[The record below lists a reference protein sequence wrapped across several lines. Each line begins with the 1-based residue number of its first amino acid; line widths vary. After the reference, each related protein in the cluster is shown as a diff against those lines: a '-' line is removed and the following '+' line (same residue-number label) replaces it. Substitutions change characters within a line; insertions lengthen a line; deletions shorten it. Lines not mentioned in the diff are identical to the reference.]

1 MCICVLF
8 ELESLWFSGFS
19 FIPTGPSQI
28 LSLNST
34 SSGNKQIYHT
44 LLQSKI
50 LDLKKQQIPILF
62 NLSIHTLMLAHMHRH
77 THTYQKASLHK
88 LPIISAALNCRCVCV
103 CATSSGCAWIR
114 WIINLLVA
122 LTLCLIA
129 VPEQLTHAHTKG
141 RINRVTHREEHDDTH
156 STVTHKSL
164 CVFFHKSRAWNP
176 HTVKRELFI
185 EIKKRRQAFYCFFE
199 FSWAI

>member
-34 SSGNKQIYHT
+34 STGNEQIYHT

-50 LDLKKQQIPILF
+50 STKKKTHFPFFLTF
-62 NLSIHTLMLAHMHRH
+62 PFTLMLAHMHRH
-77 THTYQKASLHK
+77 THTYQKATLLK

-103 CATSSGCAWIR
+103 CVRHIIWMCLNQVNYQSVSGTDPLSHCCARTANTCTHQRKDKQSHTQRRTR
-114 WIINLLVA
+114 W
-122 LTLCLIA
+122 
-129 VPEQLTHAHTKG
+129 HTQYS
-141 RINRVTHREEHDDTH
+141 D
-156 STVTHKSL
+156 S
-164 CVFFHKSRAWNP
+164 
-176 HTVKRELFI
+176 
-185 EIKKRRQAFYCFFE
+185 
-199 FSWAI
+199 